1 MSMGFLWC
9 LEQSDF
15 NTIKEFIGEDVNIGI
30 QIGINDK
37 INNQN
42 KTKEILYCMYNI
54 GSLNIK
60 TNIKKIGK
68 GLMEEGVL

>member
-37 INNQN
+37 ISNQN
-42 KTKEILYCMYNI
+42 KTKEILYCIYNI
-54 GSLNIK
+54 NSLNIR
-60 TNIKKIGK
+60 TNIKEIGK
-68 GLMEEGVL
+68 GLMREGVL